1 MFMTASEDAWLWL
14 LMAFEWTREGN
25 ATMAME
31 CENNAWTI
39 FYAGR
44 VRA

>member
-1 MFMTASEDAWLWL
+1 MTKDFWLWL
-14 LMAFEWTREGN
+14 VMADEFTLVGE
-25 ATMAME
+25 ATIAME

-44 VRA
+44 VSA